1 MEESDMGD
9 LYVESYKKSVT
20 NILDY
25 WNKKLADY
33 AKQLDPIDDK
43 IAELN
48 KNKTPSDDDKK
59 NLADLKKKRDDIR
72 KQIDN
77 ASNSLNVN
85 LKIIEVDQRAKKEE
99 VMKLPDW
106 MEKIIKDKGVPLG
119 NDVTVVPDVDIDFKT
134 FKLKKCG
141 IVLKWKF

>member
-1 MEESDMGD
+1 MGD
-9 LYVESYKKSVT
+9 LYVESYKKSVS

-33 AKQLDPIDDK
+33 AKQLDPIDDQ
-43 IAELN
+43 IAGLS
-48 KNKTPSDDDKK
+48 KNSSPSDGDKK
-59 NLADLKKKRDDIR
+59 KLADLKKKRDDIR

-77 ASNSLNVN
+77 ASVSLNVN
-85 LKIIEVDQRAKKEE
+85 LKVIEVDERAKKEE

-106 MEKIIKDKGVPLG
+106 MKKIIKEKGIPLG
-119 NDVTVVPDVDIDFKT
+119 NDVTIVPDVGIDFKT
-134 FKLKKCG
+134 FKLTKCI

>member
-1 MEESDMGD
+1 MGD
-9 LYVESYKKSVT
+9 LYVESYKKSVS

-33 AKQLDPIDDK
+33 AKQLDPIDDQ
-43 IAELN
+43 IDDLSQN
-48 KNKTPSDDDKK
+48 KSPSDDDKK
-59 NLADLKKKRDDIR
+59 KLADLKKKRDDIR

-77 ASNSLNVN
+77 ASASLNVN
-85 LKIIEVDQRAKKEE
+85 LKVIEVDQRAKKEE

-134 FKLKKCG
+134 FKLTKCV

>member
-1 MEESDMGD
+1 MGD
-9 LYVESYKKSVT
+9 LYVESYKKSVS

-33 AKQLDPIDDK
+33 AKQLDPIDDQ
-43 IAELN
+43 IDDLS
-48 KNKTPSDDDKK
+48 KNKSPSDDDKK
-59 NLADLKKKRDDIR
+59 KLADLKKKRDDIR

-77 ASNSLNVN
+77 ASASLNVN
-85 LKIIEVDQRAKKEE
+85 LKVIEVDQRAKKEE

-106 MEKIIKDKGVPLG
+106 MESIIKQKGVPLG
-119 NDVTVVPDVDIDFKT
+119 KDVTVVPDVNIDFKT
-134 FKLKKCG
+134 FKLTKCV

>member
-1 MEESDMGD
+1 VEESDVGD

-48 KNKTPSDDDKK
+48 KNKSPSDDDKK
-59 NLADLKKKRDDIR
+59 KLADFSKAEDGIR
-72 KQIDN
+72 NQIDN

-99 VMKLPDW
+99 
-106 MEKIIKDKGVPLG
+106 
-119 NDVTVVPDVDIDFKT
+119 
-134 FKLKKCG
+134 
-141 IVLKWKF
+141 